1 MGLIHSFRNER
12 FHIIKSTDSLT
23 GKTSSNQS
31 ANEYKESMGSR
42 LDVCLL
48 HLDNK
53 LPRYVKLMDLSEN
66 VDHDIIGNGGNDGRR
81 RRDRESILEKGEGN
95 FGVVAETEES
105 LVEEMRGKREA
116 VELKRRFHG
125 VEWVV
130 MVEQDLGK
138 QLSVV

>member
-1 MGLIHSFRNER
+1 
-12 FHIIKSTDSLT
+12 
-23 GKTSSNQS
+23 
-31 ANEYKESMGSR
+31 MGSR
-42 LDVCLL
+42 LDVFLL